1 MRPDVTNL
9 ESYCVVLEAIAADF
23 AEGSDERGA
32 ILAGTQALHY
42 VRHAGDARQVSGLG
56 RFLDAAADRAPGF
69 ERQAGGHRRS
79 ADALLDD
86 TLREVEQ
93 LMEKLRQRRT

>member
-23 AEGSDERGA
+23 AEGSDERAA

-42 VRHAGDARQVSGLG
+42 VRHEETRAKFQAWVDSWTEPPTALQVLNAKLAGIDDL
-56 RFLDAAADRAPGF
+56 P
-69 ERQAGGHRRS
+69 H
-79 ADALLDD
+79 ALLDD